1 MVLAMTPAFHVAT
14 VAMPRGRLREERQM
28 TDLKDLY
35 RQAIEAYNAHD
46 LDKFLDYYADDCELT
61 VPGFPPFK
69 GKAAARECWRL
80 FMESFPDDHLTV
92 TSQVVEES
100 TVVGEW
106 TADAANTGPLYLPS
120 GDVLPPTG
128 KRVTNHGIDVSVID
142 AGRIKTHRLYWDTAA
157 VLAQLGL
164 VSGAST

>member
-1 MVLAMTPAFHVAT
+1 
-14 VAMPRGRLREERQM
+14 M
-28 TDLKDLY
+28 TDLKDLC

-46 LDKFLDYYADDCELT
+46 LDRLLDYSADDCELT
-61 VPGFPPFK
+61 VPGFPRFQ

-92 TSQVVEES
+92 TSQVAEEP

-106 TADAANTGPLYLPS
+106 TADATNTGPLYLPS
-120 GDVLPPTG
+120 GNVLPPTG
-128 KRVTNHGIDVSVID
+128 KRFTNHGIDISVID

-164 VSGAST
+164 VPGAST